1 MSYECSSCP
10 ACLIAHLPKE
20 GQFGRQDSWITHNL
34 QLYVYFEL
42 ESEVMWD
49 MGWDSRTGAELL
61 SAELERREDRGQAA
75 LKRLVV
81 LAH

>member
-20 GQFGRQDSWITHNL
+20 GQFGRQGSWITHNL

-42 ESEVMWD
+42 DSEVTWLV
-49 MGWDSRTGAELL
+49 GWDRTGAELP

-81 LAH
+81 LDH